1 MVKCGKI
8 KRNGG
13 DTFMG
18 RKRTYHIFLSDDEK
32 NHLHRTINNKKTC
45 KTIIRRC
52 SILLELDENAPVH
65 LTQMQ
70 IAKSYG
76 VSKATVSNIV
86 KTYANG
92 GIGSVTAINR
102 NPNSNA
108 RRKADGRAEAEIIRT
123 ACGPAPEG
131 RCRWT
136 LRLLENQ
143 VRLEL
148 AEPVG
153 RETIRRVLKKRTPSP
168 HE

>member
-1 MVKCGKI
+1 
-8 KRNGG
+8 
-13 DTFMG
+13 MG

-32 NHLHRTINNKKTC
+32 KLLHNTINNKKTC

-52 SILLELDENAPVH
+52 SILLELDENAPAH

-76 VSKATVSNIV
+76 VSKATISNVV
-86 KTYANG
+86 KAYADG
-92 GIGSVTAINR
+92 GIKSVTVINR
-102 NPNSNA
+102 SPNSNA
-108 RRKADGRAEAEIIRT
+108 RRKADGRTEAEIIRI

-136 LRLLENQ
+136 LRLLEKQ
-143 VRLEL
+143 VCLEL
-148 AEPVG
+148 DEPVG

>member
-1 MVKCGKI
+1 
-8 KRNGG
+8 
-13 DTFMG
+13 MG
-18 RKRTYHIFLSDDEK
+18 RKRTYHIFLSDAEK
-32 NHLHRTINNKKTC
+32 TILYSTINNKKTC
-45 KTIIRRC
+45 KTIIRTC

-65 LTQMQ
+65 LTQLQ

-86 KTYANG
+86 KAYADG
-92 GIGSVTAINR
+92 GVKAVTAINR

-108 RRKADGRAEAEIIRT
+108 RRKADGRVEAEIIRI

-136 LRLLENQ
+136 LRLLEKQ

-148 AEPVG
+148 DEPVG

>member
-1 MVKCGKI
+1 MI

-13 DTFMG
+13 DIFMG

-32 NHLHRTINNKKTC
+32 QILHNTINNKKTC

-52 SILLELDENAPVH
+52 SILLELDENAPAH
-65 LTQMQ
+65 LTQLQ

-76 VSKATVSNIV
+76 VSKATVSNIAKAYISGGV
-86 KTYANG
+86 KAV
-92 GIGSVTAINR
+92 SAINR

-108 RRKADGRAEAEIIRT
+108 RRKADGRAEAEIIRI

-131 RCRWT
+131 RLRWT
-136 LRLLENQ
+136 LRLLEKQ

-148 AEPVG
+148 EKPVS
-153 RETIRRVLKKRTPSP
+153 RETIRRV
-168 HE
+168 

>member
-1 MVKCGKI
+1 
-8 KRNGG
+8 
-13 DTFMG
+13 MG
-18 RKRTYHIFLSDDEK
+18 RNRTYHIFLSDEEK
-32 NHLHRTINNKKTC
+32 QSLHDTINKKNTC

-52 SILLELDENAPVH
+52 SILLELDENAPAH

-86 KTYANG
+86 KAYADG
-92 GIGSVTAINR
+92 GIQAITAMKR

-108 RRKADGRAEAEIIRT
+108 RRKADGRAEAEIIRI

-136 LRLLENQ
+136 LRLLEQQ

-148 AEPVG
+148 EEPVG
-153 RETIRRVLKKRTPSP
+153 RETIRRVLKKRTSP
-168 HE
+168 PQE